1 MKEIKNPYLDIPNE
15 MHKENNTKDC
25 YEHRKRDLTCA
36 QTVSAYKNWDMIVT

>member
-15 MHKENNTKDC
+15 MYKENNTKDC

-36 QTVSAYKNWDMIVT
+36 HRQFLSIRTGIW